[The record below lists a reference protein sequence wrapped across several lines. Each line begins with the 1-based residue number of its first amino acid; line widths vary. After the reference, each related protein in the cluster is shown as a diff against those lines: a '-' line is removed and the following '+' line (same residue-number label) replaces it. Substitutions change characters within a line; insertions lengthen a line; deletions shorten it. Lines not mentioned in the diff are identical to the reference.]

1 MGTLGRSSSGGSSE
15 GIGLIETNLNREMVE
30 RDAN

>member
-1 MGTLGRSSSGGSSE
+1 MGTPERSSSGGSSDD
-15 GIGLIETNLNREMVE
+15 IGLIEMKLNREMVG